1 VEGIGGFFRFA
12 QMRGEGKTVE
22 EILREM
28 NKGAQD
34 DFQKGKERIRSVL
47 QRAFNARKEDG
58 EDLVRETE
66 SASDITEPARRR
78 IEASQKTHEELER
91 KIEEIKKALIG
102 LQNQVRESNE
112 KKELLI
118 AKLNDL
124 TLQLQSLTDEPRWM
138 GRGALEKLR
147 KEGREFGSACSRR

>member
-47 QRAFNARKEDG
+47 QRAFNDRKEDG
-58 EDLVRETE
+58 EIE
-66 SASDITEPARRR
+66 SVKLCKFRFLP
-78 IEASQKTHEELER
+78 
-91 KIEEIKKALIG
+91 KK
-102 LQNQVRESNE
+102 
-112 KKELLI
+112 
-118 AKLNDL
+118 
-124 TLQLQSLTDEPRWM
+124 W
-138 GRGALEKLR
+138 
-147 KEGREFGSACSRR
+147 

>member
-1 VEGIGGFFRFA
+1 MVTQAVTVTTLETAFYDAGI
-12 QMRGEGKTVE
+12 
-22 EILREM
+22 L
-28 NKGAQD
+28 KG
-34 DFQKGKERIRSVL
+34 SCS
-47 QRAFNARKEDG
+47 RAELFIKSIYATR
-58 EDLVRETE
+58 
-66 SASDITEPARRR
+66 PRR